1 GQAQGPA
8 AAGYVRPAQ
17 LPADIADFSGRA
29 AELAALTGVLSDPAR
44 TALAVAAVSGMGGI
58 GKSALAL
65 RVAHLVKDA
74 YPDGQLYAD
83 LRGTGSDP
91 ADPGT
96 VLTSLLGA
104 LGVPR
109 REVPTSTEDRAR
121 LFRTVLDGR
130 RLLLLLDD
138 ARDIA
143 QVKPLLP
150 GAAGCA
156 VVVTSRARLGGLL
169 SGRHVQLEEFTPAE
183 ALGLLRQIVGADRVD
198 REEEAAAALVEACA
212 RLPLAVRIVAA
223 RLAA

>member
-1 GQAQGPA
+1 
-8 AAGYVRPAQ
+8 
-17 LPADIADFSGRA
+17 
-29 AELAALTGVLSDPAR
+29 
-44 TALAVAAVSGMGGI
+44 MGGI

-65 RVAHLVKDA
+65 RVAHHVKDA

-83 LRGTGSDP
+83 LRGTGNDP

-96 VLTSLLGA
+96 VLASLLAA

-109 REVPTSTEDRAR
+109 REVPASLEDRAR

-143 QVKPLLP
+143 QIKPLLP

-156 VVVTSRARLGGLL
+156 GPAPPPRRPRGPAAGRATRPSSSRRTTTSASSPSSSTATATRPPASTRPWPWPANRA
-169 SGRHVQLEEFTPAE
+169 TAPA
-183 ALGLLRQIVGADRVD
+183 
-198 REEEAAAALVEACA
+198 
-212 RLPLAVRIVAA
+212 P
-223 RLAA
+223 